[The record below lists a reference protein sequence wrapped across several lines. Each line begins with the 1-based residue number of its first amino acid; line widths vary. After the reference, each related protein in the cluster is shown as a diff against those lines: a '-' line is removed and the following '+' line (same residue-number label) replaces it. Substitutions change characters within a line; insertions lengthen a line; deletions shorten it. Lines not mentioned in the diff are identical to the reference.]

1 MIAVVG
7 ICAMGAAK
15 DVAQANTKA
24 IAAVE
29 IAYIT
34 RLMTFS
40 FGRSPQKYRAPTL
53 SGTAAT
59 SLSGDGGAVQS
70 A

>member
-1 MIAVVG
+1 
-7 ICAMGAAK
+7 MGAAK
-15 DVAQANTKA
+15 DVAQANTEA

-40 FGRSPQKYRAPTL
+40 F
-53 SGTAAT
+53 
-59 SLSGDGGAVQS
+59 D
-70 A
+70 